1 MTNSELFENLFKLKE
16 TYKKEIESLTTE
28 QFLNN
33 VNYNLEV
40 EYYAY
45 DMDNGTFFSFI
56 EKSLCSKIT
65 DYNKFILDESVSDY
79 NDKLEFRKYLEN
91 IPEEISLSKKSL
103 DKIKKGNKMGFLTLV
118 ILSIAIIFWV
128 FMFFLKNRNETKEII
143 FGVIFSCFII
153 FGMYHL
159 VTFLDSLAVLI
170 TKKPLFYLDKGDKN
184 RLYQIGI
191 LNDRVTKSYKVSET
205 NNFYS
210 RFLYFLLNYYD
221 ELIEFSK
228 EDGIDEYY
236 AELLQN
242 YLLEDKEIKLE
253 LDKFGEINWKDSLY
267 IIKQLFR
274 PVKMQL

>member
-45 DMDNGTFFSFI
+45 DMDNSTFFSFI

-65 DYNKFILDESVSDY
+65 DNNKFILDESVSDY

>member
-33 VNYNLEV
+33 VNYNLEI

-45 DMDNGTFFSFI
+45 DMDNSTFFSFI

-103 DKIKKGNKMGFLTLV
+103 NKIKKGNKMGFLTLV
-118 ILSIAIIFWV
+118 ILSIATIFWV

-191 LNDRVTKSYKVSET
+191 LNRVTKSYKVSET

-210 RFLYFLLNYYD
+210 RFLYFLLNYYY

-236 AELLQN
+236 SELLPN
-242 YLLEDKEIKLE
+242 YLLEDKEIRLE

-267 IIKQLFR
+267 IIKQLFIS
-274 PVKMQL
+274 VKVQL

>member
-33 VNYNLEV
+33 VNYNLEI

-45 DMDNGTFFSFI
+45 DMDNSTFFSFI

-103 DKIKKGNKMGFLTLV
+103 NKIKKGNKMGFLTLV
-118 ILSIAIIFWV
+118 ILSIATIFWV

-191 LNDRVTKSYKVSET
+191 LNRVTKSYKVSET

-210 RFLYFLLNYYD
+210 RFLYFLLNYYY

-236 AELLQN
+236 SELLPN
-242 YLLEDKEIKLE
+242 YLLEDKEIRLE

-267 IIKQLFR
+267 IIKQLFI
-274 PVKMQL
+274 PVKVQL

>member
-45 DMDNGTFFSFI
+45 DMDNSTFFSFI

-191 LNDRVTKSYKVSET
+191 LNRVTKSYKVSET

-267 IIKQLFR
+267 IIKQLFIS
-274 PVKMQL
+274 VKVQL

>member
-1 MTNSELFENLFKLKE
+1 
-16 TYKKEIESLTTE
+16 
-28 QFLNN
+28 
-33 VNYNLEV
+33 
-40 EYYAY
+40 
-45 DMDNGTFFSFI
+45 
-56 EKSLCSKIT
+56 
-65 DYNKFILDESVSDY
+65 
-79 NDKLEFRKYLEN
+79 
-91 IPEEISLSKKSL
+91 
-103 DKIKKGNKMGFLTLV
+103 
-118 ILSIAIIFWV
+118 
-128 FMFFLKNRNETKEII
+128 
-143 FGVIFSCFII
+143 
-153 FGMYHL
+153 MYHL
-159 VTFLDSLAVLI
+159 VTFLDFLAVLI

-242 YLLEDKEIKLE
+242 YLLDYYKIFNRRKKGEYYAELLQNYLLEDKEIKLE